1 MSRGLVVTGPTASGK
16 TRLAVRLAMR
26 FGGEII
32 SADSRQVYRG
42 MDIGTGK
49 DLCEYT
55 VDGVNVPYHLIDI
68 VEPTEEFHLFKFIE
82 LVRKALEEIEG
93 RGRLPVIAGGTPLY
107 INALLDGYDQS
118 GGAPDMELRHE
129 LSSKELPELVELLR
143 REASEHLF
151 NRTDLSQKRRVI
163 RGIELA
169 RNGVSIAPVPMID
182 DSLIIAP
189 FYTRSE
195 IHERVRRRLVD
206 RMDAGLVEE
215 AERLH
220 DGGVSWERMEWFGLE
235 YRFAS
240 RYLRGMLTRQEM
252 FDQLLAHIRQFCKHQ
267 DGWFRNFERSGKVIY
282 WIQGGDFESAASL
295 VEKWLRGDELPE
307 PSIRMNDIRYGGD
320 NAIK

>member
-82 LVRKALEEIEG
+82 LVRKALEKIEG

-118 GGAPDMELRHE
+118 GGAPDMELRRE
-129 LSSKELPELVELLR
+129 LSSKELPELVEMLR
-143 REASEHLF
+143 REASEQLF

-282 WIQGGDFESAASL
+282 WIPEGNENAAAEL
-295 VEKWLRGDELPE
+295 VEKWLNGEALPQ

-320 NAIK
+320 KTTK

>member
-1 MSRGLVVTGPTASGK
+1 MTRGVVVTGPTASGK
-16 TRLAVRLAMR
+16 TRLAVRLALR
-26 FGGEII
+26 FGGEIV

-55 VDGVNVPYHLIDI
+55 VDGESVPYHLIDV
-68 VEPTEEFHLFKFIE
+68 VEPTEEFHLFKYIE
-82 LVRKALEEIEG
+82 LARKAMADIAS
-93 RGRLPVIAGGTPLY
+93 RGRLPIIAGGTPLY
-107 INALLDGYDQS
+107 INALLDGYDQE
-118 GGAPDMELRHE
+118 GGAPDKELRQE
-129 LSSKELPELVELLR
+129 LSQKELPELIEILR
-143 REASEHLF
+143 REASAALF
-151 NRTDLSQKRRVI
+151 ARVDLSQKRRVI

-169 RNGVSIAPVPMID
+169 RNGVSIAPVPLVD
-182 DSLIIAP
+182 DRLIIAP

-195 IHERVRRRLVD
+195 IHERIRRRLEE
-206 RMDAGLVEE
+206 RLEAGLLEE
-215 AERLH
+215 VARLH
-220 DGGVSWERMEWFGLE
+220 ESGVSWERMDWLGLE

-240 RYLRGMLTRQEM
+240 RHLKGELTRQEL